1 MARIVLLTGSSLCH
15 NPRALKEA
23 ATLARAGHEVRVL
36 GAWLEPGLK
45 ARDARILA
53 DAPFAL
59 EPVLDVTRADFPG
72 WAKQILARA
81 AWRGAR
87 FLHAATGRESS
98 RGLGPTAGAL
108 RAAALRAR
116 GDLFIAHSEPGLYAA
131 AALMVRGARVG
142 VDMEDWFSE
151 DLPADARRG
160 RPVDLLRHLERDVLR
175 GAAYASTTSRVLG
188 AALAEA
194 YGCAP
199 PITLYNAFPWSDRT
213 TLDRRIED
221 RRDARLRSIYWFST
235 TIGPGRGLEELMAAS
250 AELSQPAEIHLRG
263 RSVPGFEAH
272 LRAQAPEAWRERIF
286 FHPLAANE
294 ALLSRI
300 AEHDIGVAGERRDSR
315 SRDLTVTNKLLHYL
329 LGGLAVV
336 ASDTAGQR
344 EIAAAAPRAIVSY
357 VAGDSGSLAAAL
369 NALLESPERL
379 SAARAAALEAAHGVF
394 NWERQEPVLIAGI
407 ERALARAPAPGA
419 A

>member
-23 ATLARAGHEVRVL
+23 AALARAGHEMRVL

-45 ARDARILA
+45 ARDAPILA
-53 DAPFAL
+53 DAPFAF
-59 EPVLDVTRADFPG
+59 EPVLDVTRADFPSR
-72 WAKQILARA
+72 ATQILARA
-81 AWRGAR
+81 AWSGAR
-87 FLHAATGRESS
+87 FLHGATGRENP
-98 RGLGPTAGAL
+98 RALGPTVGAL
-108 RAAALRAR
+108 HVAALRAR
-116 GDLFIAHSEPGLYAA
+116 ADLFIAHSEPGLYAA
-131 AALMVRGARVG
+131 AALMARGARVG

-160 RPVDLLRHLERDVLR
+160 RPVGLLRHLERNVLR
-175 GAAYASTTSRVLG
+175 GAAYASTTSRAMG

-199 PITLYNAFPWSDRT
+199 PIALYNAFPWSDRA
-213 TLDRRIED
+213 TLDGRIED
-221 RRDARLRSIYWFST
+221 RRDRSLLSIHWFST
-235 TIGPGRGLEELMAAS
+235 TIGPGRGLEELMGAF
-250 AELSQPAEIHLRG
+250 AEVSRPAEIHLRG
-263 RSVPGFEAH
+263 GIVPGFEAY
-272 LRAQAPEAWRERIF
+272 LRARAPEAWRARIF

-300 AEHDIGVAGERRDSR
+300 AEHDIGFAGERRDSR

-344 EIAAAAPRAIVSY
+344 EIAAAAPRAIVPY
-357 VAGDSGSLAAAL
+357 VAGDAASLAASL
-369 NALLESPERL
+369 NALLESPGRL
-379 SAARAAALEAAHGVF
+379 GAARAAALEAAHGIF
-394 NWERQEPVLIAGI
+394 NWECEEPILVDGVA
-407 ERALARAPAPGA
+407 RALERERPG
-419 A
+419 